1 MGNELSDLRVAFV
14 VGNEGVEQVELSES
28 WNAVLGAGG
37 RPSLVAPEPGMVQAM
52 HHLEKADHFTV
63 DRITES
69 ARAEDFD
76 GVVLPGGLASA
87 DRLRLDAPAVDFIMS
102 MFEASKPVAAIC
114 HGPWTLI
121 AGALVE
127 GRTVTSSPSLET
139 DLRNAGAT
147 WVDEA
152 VTVCRSGINSL
163 VTCRRSES
171 VKAFSRTITKV
182 FAEARSVGAGTLT
195 GA

>member
-1 MGNELSDLRVAFV
+1 MGKELSNLKVAFV
-14 VGNEGVEQVELSES
+14 VGNEGVEEIELSEP

-37 RPSLVAPEPGMVQAM
+37 QPTLVAPRPGVAQTM
-52 HHLEKADHFTV
+52 HNFDWAGIFPV
-63 DRITES
+63 DRVTED
-69 ARAEDFD
+69 ALAQDYD

-87 DRLRLDAPAVDFIMS
+87 EQLRLDAPAVDFIMS

-121 AGALVE
+121 AGGLVD

-147 WVDEA
+147 WVNET

-163 VTCRRSES
+163 VTCRRSS
-171 VKAFSRTITKV
+171 NVMAFCHTIISV
-182 FAEARSVGAGTLT
+182 FAEARSVGAGILP